1 MLRLVSRLRCN
12 ASVSEQMT
20 AFQKHVV
27 IALLWREMRTRDA
40 GGGPCPAFAGAVVFR
55 LYSPSP
61 STLSWKAM
69 PPSPALGTTLPHR
82 TGKEESLGVSVMP
95 SPQQSLSYVHCPLR
109 QAYVGY
115 HHTPLSAGPLGR
127 SVAVT
132 TLGHLP
138 PSYELNRI
146 F

>member
-1 MLRLVSRLRCN
+1 MSRLRRN

-20 AFQKHVV
+20 AFQKHMV
-27 IALLWREMRTRDA
+27 IALLWREMRTRDV

-55 LYSPSP
+55 PYSPSP
-61 STLSWKAM
+61 STPSRKAM

-95 SPQQSLSYVHCPLR
+95 SPQQSLSYAHCPLR
-109 QAYVGY
+109 QAYVGQ
-115 HHTPLSAGPLGR
+115 HHTSLSAGSLGR
-127 SVAVT
+127 SAAVT

-138 PSYELNRI
+138 SSNKLNRI